1 MIREKVILITCL
13 LLIMVCHAQTKE
25 LSESEV
31 VTKYDEIEAKDL
43 RFKTNIGEVKKLYEY
58 SIDKRY
64 KSGILRGL
72 VAMQRHY
79 LLESNYIL
87 SLNYGHQAEEIALKW
102 KNFPILTA
110 TYMYKGDAFTKLGME
125 REAKEY
131 LDVSLKYNKRIE
143 NDVDRKMLLSSIY
156 TVLGALYSGKKENDS
171 VISSYQNALNVV
183 EAIPTVNLT
192 KLQRARYFYL
202 LIFHNMNMGNSYSFY
217 HNPPQMDKAEHYFLK
232 TLSFADSHPNE
243 FKIAA
248 MNVYYSVAYFYY
260 LKKDYSKCILYSK
273 KLLEVEKYRK
283 NPEIRL
289 YAYENLKESYDAL
302 DDLPQ
307 QNKYLK
313 LYIQLSDS
321 LSNVK
326 KGSVIYHSE
335 DQATK
340 SEGEIS
346 SLKKYLLSSIIIA
359 SVILFLIGFY
369 FYKRNKMLKKKYFL
383 LIDKL
388 ERTNEIMS
396 NATNFD
402 EKIEDNEVAKI
413 NISSEKEKAILKR
426 LSAFEASEKFL
437 RKNLTLS
444 YMSNLFNT
452 NPKYLSQIIRENRS
466 QNFNSYI
473 NQLRINYISNK
484 LYNTTLYRE
493 YKISYLAEE
502 CGYASPQVFINAFR
516 KETGMTPSYF
526 INELKNQKTE

>member
-1 MIREKVILITCL
+1 MIYKKIILSTCL
-13 LLIMVCHAQTKE
+13 LLIMVCYSQILR
-25 LSESEV
+25 LSEPEV
-31 VTKYDEIEAKDL
+31 VRRFDEIEKKDL

-58 SIDKRY
+58 SVDKGY

-87 SLNYGHQAEEIALKW
+87 SLNYGHQAEEIATKLK
-102 KNFPILTA
+102 NYPILTA
-110 TYMYKGDAFTKLGME
+110 ACMYKGDAFTKLGME
-125 REAKEY
+125 REAGEY
-131 LDVSLKYNKRIE
+131 LDLSLKYNRKIE
-143 NDVDRKMLLSSIY
+143 NDVDRKLLLSSIY

-171 VISSYQNALNVV
+171 VISSYQKALDIV
-183 EAIPTVNLT
+183 EAIPTSNLT
-192 KLQRARYFYL
+192 ELQTARYFYL

-217 HNPPQMDKAEHYFLK
+217 HTPPQMDKAEHYFLK
-232 TLSFADSHPNE
+232 TLSFANSRPNE

-248 MNVYYSVAYFYY
+248 MNIYYSVAYFYY
-260 LKKDYSKCILYSK
+260 LKKDYPKCILYSE
-273 KLLEVEKYRK
+273 KLLEVEKHRK
-283 NPEIRL
+283 NPETRL

-313 LYIQLSDS
+313 LYVQLSDS

-335 DQATK
+335 DQSTK

-346 SLKKYLLSSIIIA
+346 ILKKYLLSSIVAA
-359 SVILFLIGFY
+359 SILLLLTGIY
-369 FYKRNKMLKKKYFL
+369 FYKRNKILKKKYFL

-388 ERTNEIMS
+388 ENNNRLA
-396 NATNFD
+396 NAPLNID
-402 EKIEDNEVAKI
+402 DKAEDNEVIKI
-413 NISSEKEKAILKR
+413 NISSDKEKAILKKIE
-426 LSAFEASEKFL
+426 AFESSEKFL

-452 NPKYLSQIIRENRS
+452 NPKYLSQIIRESKN
-466 QNFNSYI
+466 QNFNGYI

-484 LYNTTLYRE
+484 LYNTPLYRE

-516 KETGMTPSYF
+516 RETGMTPSYF
-526 INELKNQKTE
+526 INELKNKTE

>member
-1 MIREKVILITCL
+1 MCL
-13 LLIMVCHAQTKE
+13 LLVMVCYSQTEK
-25 LSESEV
+25 LSESDV
-31 VTKYDEIEAKDL
+31 IHKYDEIEAEDL
-43 RFKTNIGEVKKLYEY
+43 RFKTNISDVKRLYEY
-58 SIDKRY
+58 SVDKGY
-64 KSGILRGL
+64 KSGVLRGL

-87 SLNYGHQAEEIALKW
+87 SLNYGHQAEEIALKL
-102 KNFPILTA
+102 KNFSILTA
-110 TYMYKGDAFTKLGME
+110 AYMYQGDAFTMLGME
-125 REAKEY
+125 REAKEC
-131 LDVSLKYNKRIE
+131 LDVSLKFNKSID
-143 NDVDRKMLLSSIY
+143 NDIDKKMLLSSIY
-156 TVLGALYSGKKENDS
+156 TVLGALYAGKKENDS
-171 VISSYQNALNVV
+171 VISSYQNALNIV
-183 EAIPTVNLT
+183 EEIPTNNFT

-217 HNPPQMDKAEHYFLK
+217 HKPPQMDKAEYYFLK

-260 LKKDYSKCILYSK
+260 LKKKYSKCILYSE

-289 YAYENLKESYDAL
+289 YAYENLKDSYDAI
-302 DDLPQ
+302 DDLPR

-313 LYIQLSDS
+313 LYTQLSDS
-321 LSNVK
+321 LSNIK

-335 DQATK
+335 DQSTK
-340 SEGEIS
+340 SKGEIS
-346 SLKKYLLSSIIIA
+346 NLRKYLFSSIFVAGIL
-359 SVILFLIGFY
+359 LFLTGIY
-369 FYKRNKMLKKKYFL
+369 FYKRNEKLKKKYSL

-388 ERTNEIMS
+388 EKINELKAGVTSI
-396 NATNFD
+396 D
-402 EKIEDNEVAKI
+402 KKIGDNEVIKI
-413 NISSEKEKAILKR
+413 NISSDKEKSILKKIE
-426 LSAFEASEKFL
+426 AFEVSEKFL

-452 NPKYLSQIIRENRS
+452 NPKYLSQIIRENKN

-473 NQLRINYISNK
+473 NQLRISYISDK

-502 CGYASPQVFINAFR
+502 CGYASSQVFINAFR

-526 INELKNQKTE
+526 INELKSQKLK